1 VITLPVLEGR
11 VRGCTACTAARPPA
25 FRVFGDGPD
34 DARIVLVGE
43 APGATE
49 EAEGRPFVGD
59 AGQEL
64 DRWLLAAGVDRQ
76 AVRIVNA
83 LACRPT
89 EPGKR
94 PGTLRNRSPR
104 PAEAAAC
111 REHLLQQV
119 GLVRPWAVVTI
130 GAVALSSLAPELTIA
145 GVDER
150 GIVLAPRDQASPLF
164 GVRLFALYHPAA
176 VLRWHHAAP
185 PRAQEARTRAVEA
198 LRAAARFI
206 EINAPAIGQEAHHG

>member
-1 VITLPVLEGR
+1 M
-11 VRGCTACTAARPPA
+11 RGCTACTAARPPA
-25 FRVFGDGPD
+25 FRVLGEGPV

-59 AGQEL
+59 AGGEL
-64 DRWLLAAGVDRQ
+64 DLWLLAAGVDRQ
-76 AVRIVNA
+76 RVRIVNA

-89 EPGKR
+89 KPGKR

-104 PAEAAAC
+104 TTEAAAC
-111 REHLLQQV
+111 REHLQQQI
-119 GLVRPWAVVTI
+119 GLVRPWAVLTV
-130 GAVALSSLAPELTIA
+130 GAVALSSVAPELTIA
-145 GVDER
+145 GVDPQ
-150 GIVLAPRDQASPLF
+150 GVILAPRDQASPLF

-185 PRAQEARTRAVEA
+185 PRAQEARARAVDA
-198 LRAAARFI
+198 LRAAARFV
-206 EINAPAIGQEAHHG
+206 EVNSPEPRLGEGARHG